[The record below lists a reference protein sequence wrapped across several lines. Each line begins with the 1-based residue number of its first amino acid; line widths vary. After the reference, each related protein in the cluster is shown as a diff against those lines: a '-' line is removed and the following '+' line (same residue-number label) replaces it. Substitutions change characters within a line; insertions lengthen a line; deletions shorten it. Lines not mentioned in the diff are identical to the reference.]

1 MYVPE
6 DRLRLFWVA
15 QMRSIQCFS
24 IKLGHVSPSYCL
36 GRYIVVCNRKRTE
49 KTSRGLWFSSC
60 HITLYLSRGV
70 VNVTL
75 SNLWIDSVCGMT
87 CVATSW
93 AFTGASDYM
102 WLDEAQLSLN
112 CKICIMDTF
121 VVPRRWL
128 ENIPDILQSTQVAAM
143 AQTFTSNYES
153 LLYCPSGWIPVRLE
167 AGSTNKL

>member
-49 KTSRGLWFSSC
+49 KTSWFSSC

-112 CKICIMDTF
+112 CKMYILDTF

-128 ENIPDILQSTQVAAM
+128 ENTLTFCSPHKLPQWLKLLQAI
-143 AQTFTSNYES
+143 TSRSCIVLVVEF
-153 LLYCPSGWIPVRLE
+153 R
-167 AGSTNKL
+167 